1 MILYDTCKRWFNVVG
16 GSIYKMSTETNH
28 QIKEGRRKVV
38 VKTTAE
44 FLPSQKSGP
53 PFPSP
58 VYSGGVFKPR

>member
-1 MILYDTCKRWFNVVG
+1 VVNVVG

-53 PFPSP
+53 PFPPP
-58 VYSGGVFKPR
+58 VYGWG

>member
-16 GSIYKMSTETNH
+16 GSTYRMNGNESSS
-28 QIKEGRRKVV
+28 KEGRREVV

-44 FLPSQKSGP
+44 FLPSQESGP

-58 VYSGGVFKPR
+58 VYMRDRSKPR